1 MGVFSITLGNISDR
15 IGRRRILLPALVLF
29 SVLSGLT
36 GMVGGVGMLILT
48 RAIMGAAEG
57 AFLPTSVAA
66 TAEASQPRRRGR
78 NQGFQLGAFALFGF
92 GFAPIVATQLLQI
105 VPSWRYVFMLV
116 AIPGLVIALL
126 LFRILKDPPHLTR
139 ASTAPRRH
147 IPWSDLFKSRNVI
160 LAAAGLVCAMSC
172 VFVMGAMV
180 PNYLTDHMK
189 LSGPT
194 MGFVMSAMGWGGFL
208 GEFGVAGIS
217 DFIGR
222 KRATIIAFIGAAIS
236 TWECFHVSAGIPM
249 LFLWLG
255 IVWFFGLGLTSIL
268 TGPVA
273 TEAVPPA
280 LTSSAIGMVSGIG
293 EIFGGGIA
301 PVVAGFVAQRFG
313 IEHIFWIPMVGL
325 SIGIV
330 VSLGLLETAP
340 RFIAKKLMA
349 S

>member
-1 MGVFSITLGNISDR
+1 
-15 IGRRRILLPALVLF
+15 
-29 SVLSGLT
+29 
-36 GMVGGVGMLILT
+36 
-48 RAIMGAAEG
+48 
-57 AFLPTSVAA
+57 
-66 TAEASQPRRRGR
+66 
-78 NQGFQLGAFALFGF
+78 
-92 GFAPIVATQLLQI
+92 
-105 VPSWRYVFMLV
+105 MLV

-147 IPWSDLFKSRNVI
+147 IPWSHLFKSRNVI

-172 VFVMGAMV
+172 VFVMV

-208 GEFGVAGIS
+208 GEFGLAGIS

-236 TWECFHVSAGIPM
+236 TWEFFHVSAGIPM

-255 IVWFFGLGLTSIL
+255 IVSFFGLGLTSIL

-280 LTSSAIGMVSGIG
+280 LTSSAIVMVSGIG

-301 PVVAGFVAQRFG
+301 PVVAGFVAQRFD

-340 RFIAKKLMA
+340 RFIARDVLVNQEMQPA
-349 S
+349 D